1 MEVTPTDPESR
12 NRWNWIAKHH
22 ADLCLLLTSLL
33 WGINIPVVKFAASNM
48 DALAFNAL
56 RMVLSTTTLGF
67 ILWLELFYSRRKDT
81 SNESKQRD
89 SNQLETRNRFTPSA
103 IVLVIVFSLLSGLIY
118 PVAFMHGI
126 HRTTA
131 GNTALLLASMPMWT
145 ALLSMIFLAER
156 LVRLTWIGLIV
167 TFVGTALII
176 QAKGSIDLSGVYL
189 IGNLLILLGA
199 MVWAAATVV
208 STSILKFVSP
218 LKLAFVSAFLTT
230 PIHLVMNYEAIADQ
244 WPILRRYDVLASL
257 LFSGI
262 LSTGVAYATWHYGV
276 RKLGGSH
283 AAAYQNLVT
292 MVAVIISWVVL
303 AEPVLSLQIIG
314 GAIAIVGLFI
324 LRQGRR

>member
-1 MEVTPTDPESR
+1 MDVRSSAWESKNGLHWFVR
-12 NRWNWIAKHH
+12 HH
-22 ADLCLLLTSLL
+22 ADLCLLVTALL

-48 DALAFNAL
+48 DPLAFNAL
-56 RMVLSTTTLGF
+56 RMVLSTLTLGL
-67 ILWLELFYSRRKDT
+67 ILWLEIIASRGNGTHPAHQQQSPNLFK
-81 SNESKQRD
+81 
-89 SNQLETRNRFTPSA
+89 RN
-103 IVLVIVFSLLSGLIY
+103 VLLQVVAFSLLSGLLY
-118 PVAFMHGI
+118 PIAFMHGI
-126 HRTTA
+126 DRTTA

-145 ALLSMIFLAER
+145 ALLSMIFLSER

-176 QAKGSIDLSGVYL
+176 RAKGSIDLSGVYL
-189 IGNLLILLGA
+189 LGNFLILLGA

-208 STSILKFVSP
+208 STPILKYLSP

-230 PIHLVMNYEAIADQ
+230 PIHLVMNHGTIADQ
-244 WPILRRYDVLASL
+244 WHILRRLDVLGSL

-292 MVAVIISWVVL
+292 MVAVVISWVVL
-303 AEPVLSLQIIG
+303 AEPVLYLQIIG

>member
-1 MEVTPTDPESR
+1 MDARSSASEPR
-12 NRWNWIAKHH
+12 NGLQWFVRHH
-22 ADLCLLLTSLL
+22 ADLCLLVTALL
-33 WGINIPVVKFAASNM
+33 WGINIPVVKFATSNM
-48 DALAFNAL
+48 DGLAFNAL
-56 RMVLSTTTLGF
+56 RMVLSTLTLGL
-67 ILWLELFYSRRKDT
+67 ILWLELLVNRGK
-81 SNESKQRD
+81 
-89 SNQLETRNRFTPSA
+89 ETPRLPDQKLSTNGFTFT
-103 IVLVIVFSLLSGLIY
+103 VLMQVVAFSLLSGLIY
-118 PVAFMHGI
+118 PLAFMHGI

-145 ALLSMIFLAER
+145 ALLSMLFLSER

-176 QAKGSIDLSGVYL
+176 QAKRSIDLSGAYL
-189 IGNLLILLGA
+189 LGNLLILLGA
-199 MVWAAATVV
+199 MVWATATVV
-208 STSILKFVSP
+208 STPILKFLSP

-230 PIHLVMNYEAIADQ
+230 PIHLVLNYNTIAEQ
-244 WPILRRYDVLASL
+244 WHILRRFDVLGSL

-283 AAAYQNLVT
+283 AAAYQNVVT
-292 MVAVIISWVVL
+292 MVAVVISWLVL
-303 AEPVLSLQIIG
+303 AEPVLPLQIVG

>member
-1 MEVTPTDPESR
+1 MDVRSSASEPKNDLQWFVR
-12 NRWNWIAKHH
+12 HH
-22 ADLCLLLTSLL
+22 ADLCLLVTALL
-33 WGINIPVVKFAASNM
+33 WGINIPVVKFTTSNM
-48 DALAFNAL
+48 DGLAFNAL
-56 RMVLSTTTLGF
+56 RMVLSTLTLGLV
-67 ILWLELFYSRRKDT
+67 LWLEFLVNRGDETSRLPDQKLST
-81 SNESKQRD
+81 
-89 SNQLETRNRFTPSA
+89 NRFTFT
-103 IVLVIVFSLLSGLIY
+103 VLMQVVAFSLLSGLIY
-118 PVAFMHGI
+118 PLAFMHGI

-145 ALLSMIFLAER
+145 ALLSMIFLSER

-176 QAKGSIDLSGVYL
+176 QAKGRIDLSGAYL
-189 IGNLLILLGA
+189 LGNLLILLGA

-208 STSILKFVSP
+208 STPVLKFLSP

-230 PIHLVMNYEAIADQ
+230 PIHLVLNYNTIAEQ
-244 WPILRRYDVLASL
+244 WHILRRFDVLGSL

-283 AAAYQNLVT
+283 AAAYQNVVT
-292 MVAVIISWVVL
+292 MVAVVISWLVL
-303 AEPVLSLQIIG
+303 AEPVLPFQIIG

>member
-1 MEVTPTDPESR
+1 MDARSSASEPKNGLQWFVR
-12 NRWNWIAKHH
+12 HH
-22 ADLCLLLTSLL
+22 ADLCLLVTALL
-33 WGINIPVVKFAASNM
+33 WGINIPVVKFATSNM
-48 DALAFNAL
+48 DGLAFNAL
-56 RMVLSTTTLGF
+56 RMVLSTLTLGL
-67 ILWLELFYSRRKDT
+67 ILWLELLVNRGK
-81 SNESKQRD
+81 
-89 SNQLETRNRFTPSA
+89 ETPRLPDQKLSTNGSTFT
-103 IVLVIVFSLLSGLIY
+103 VLMQVVAFSLLSGLIY
-118 PVAFMHGI
+118 PLAFMHGI

-145 ALLSMIFLAER
+145 ALLSMLFLSER

-176 QAKGSIDLSGVYL
+176 QAKGSIDLSGAYL
-189 IGNLLILLGA
+189 LGNLLILLGA
-199 MVWAAATVV
+199 MVWATATVV
-208 STSILKFVSP
+208 STPILKFLSP

-230 PIHLVMNYEAIADQ
+230 PIHLVLNYNTIAEQ
-244 WPILRRYDVLASL
+244 WHILRRFDVLGSL

-283 AAAYQNLVT
+283 AAAYQNVVT
-292 MVAVIISWVVL
+292 MVAVVISWLVL
-303 AEPVLSLQIIG
+303 AEPVLPLQIVG

>member
-1 MEVTPTDPESR
+1 MDARSTASEPKNGLQWFVR
-12 NRWNWIAKHH
+12 HH
-22 ADLCLLLTSLL
+22 ADLCLLVTALL
-33 WGINIPVVKFAASNM
+33 WGINIPVVKFATSNM
-48 DALAFNAL
+48 DGLAFNAL
-56 RMVLSTTTLGF
+56 RMVLSTLTLGL
-67 ILWLELFYSRRKDT
+67 ILWLEFLVNRGD
-81 SNESKQRD
+81 
-89 SNQLETRNRFTPSA
+89 ETARLPDQKLSTNRFTFT
-103 IVLVIVFSLLSGLIY
+103 VLMQVVAFSLLSGLIY
-118 PVAFMHGI
+118 PLAFMHGI

-145 ALLSMIFLAER
+145 ALLSMLFLSER

-176 QAKGSIDLSGVYL
+176 QAKGSIDLSGAYL
-189 IGNLLILLGA
+189 LGNLLILLGA
-199 MVWAAATVV
+199 MVWATATVV
-208 STSILKFVSP
+208 STPILKFLSP

-230 PIHLVMNYEAIADQ
+230 PIHLVLNYNTIAEQ
-244 WPILRRYDVLASL
+244 WHILRRFDVLGSL

-283 AAAYQNLVT
+283 AAAYQNVVT
-292 MVAVIISWVVL
+292 MVAVVISWLVL
-303 AEPVLSLQIIG
+303 AEPVLPLQIVG

>member
-1 MEVTPTDPESR
+1 MDARSSVSEPKSSFQWFAR
-12 NRWNWIAKHH
+12 HH
-22 ADLCLLLTSLL
+22 ADLCLLVTALL
-33 WGINIPVVKFAASNM
+33 WGINIPVVKFATSNM
-48 DALAFNAL
+48 DGLAFNAL
-56 RMVLSTTTLGF
+56 RMVLSTLTLGL
-67 ILWLELFYSRRKDT
+67 ILWLEL
-81 SNESKQRD
+81 
-89 SNQLETRNRFTPSA
+89 LVNRGNDAARTPDQHQPTHRLT
-103 IVLVIVFSLLSGLIY
+103 ITVLMQVVAFSLLSGLFY
-118 PVAFMHGI
+118 PLAFMHGI

-145 ALLSMIFLAER
+145 ALLSMIFLSER

-189 IGNLLILLGA
+189 LGNLLILLGA

-208 STSILKFVSP
+208 STPILKFISP

-230 PIHLVMNYEAIADQ
+230 PIHLVMNYGTIVEQ
-244 WPILRRYDVLASL
+244 WHILHRFDVLGCL

-283 AAAYQNLVT
+283 AAAYQNVVT

-303 AEPVLSLQIIG
+303 AEPVLPLQIGG

>member
-1 MEVTPTDPESR
+1 LLVT
-12 NRWNWIAKHH
+12 A
-22 ADLCLLLTSLL
+22 LL

-56 RMVLSTTTLGF
+56 RMVLSTLTLGL
-67 ILWLELFYSRRKDT
+67 ILRLEIIASRGKDMPPIP
-81 SNESKQRD
+81 
-89 SNQLETRNRFTPSA
+89 NQQQSPNRLTPA
-103 IVLVIVFSLLSGLIY
+103 VLLQVIAFSLLSGLLY
-118 PVAFMHGI
+118 PITFMHGI

-145 ALLSMIFLAER
+145 ALLSMIFLSER

-189 IGNLLILLGA
+189 LGNFLILLGA

-208 STSILKFVSP
+208 STPILKFLSP

-230 PIHLVMNYEAIADQ
+230 PIHVVLNYGTIVEQ
-244 WPILRRYDVLASL
+244 WQILNRFDVLGSL

-283 AAAYQNLVT
+283 AAAYQNVVT

-303 AEPVLSLQIIG
+303 AEPILYLQIIG

>member
-1 MEVTPTDPESR
+1 LLVT
-12 NRWNWIAKHH
+12 A
-22 ADLCLLLTSLL
+22 LL
-33 WGINIPVVKFAASNM
+33 WGINIPVVKFATSNM
-48 DALAFNAL
+48 DGLAFNAL
-56 RMVLSTTTLGF
+56 RMVLSTLTLGL
-67 ILWLELFYSRRKDT
+67 ILWLEFLVNRGD
-81 SNESKQRD
+81 
-89 SNQLETRNRFTPSA
+89 ETARLPDQKLSTNRFTFT
-103 IVLVIVFSLLSGLIY
+103 VLMQVVAFSLLSGLIY
-118 PVAFMHGI
+118 PLAFMHGI

-145 ALLSMIFLAER
+145 ALLSMLFLSER

-176 QAKGSIDLSGVYL
+176 QAKGSIDLSGAYL
-189 IGNLLILLGA
+189 LGNLLILLGA
-199 MVWAAATVV
+199 MVWATATVV
-208 STSILKFVSP
+208 STPILKFLSP

-230 PIHLVMNYEAIADQ
+230 PIHLVLNYNTIAEQ
-244 WPILRRYDVLASL
+244 WHILRRFDVLGSL

-283 AAAYQNLVT
+283 AAAYQNVVT
-292 MVAVIISWVVL
+292 MVAVVISWLVL
-303 AEPVLSLQIIG
+303 AEPVLPLQIVG

>member
-1 MEVTPTDPESR
+1 MDARSSASEPKNGLQWFVR
-12 NRWNWIAKHH
+12 HH
-22 ADLCLLLTSLL
+22 ADLCLLVTALL
-33 WGINIPVVKFAASNM
+33 WGINIPIVKFATSNM
-48 DALAFNAL
+48 DGLAFNAL
-56 RMVLSTTTLGF
+56 RMVLSTLTLGL
-67 ILWLELFYSRRKDT
+67 ILWLELLVNRGK
-81 SNESKQRD
+81 
-89 SNQLETRNRFTPSA
+89 ETPRLPDQKLSTNRFTFT
-103 IVLVIVFSLLSGLIY
+103 VLMQVVAFSLLSGLIY
-118 PVAFMHGI
+118 PLAFMHGI

-145 ALLSMIFLAER
+145 ALLSMLFLSER

-176 QAKGSIDLSGVYL
+176 QAKGSIDLSGAYL
-189 IGNLLILLGA
+189 LGNLLILLGA
-199 MVWAAATVV
+199 MVWATATVV
-208 STSILKFVSP
+208 STPILKFLSP

-230 PIHLVMNYEAIADQ
+230 PIHLVLNYNTIAEQ
-244 WPILRRYDVLASL
+244 WHILRRFDVLGSL

-283 AAAYQNLVT
+283 AAAYQNVVT
-292 MVAVIISWVVL
+292 MVAVVISWLVL
-303 AEPVLSLQIIG
+303 AEPVLPLQIVG

>member
-1 MEVTPTDPESR
+1 MDARSSASEPKNGLQWFVR
-12 NRWNWIAKHH
+12 HH
-22 ADLCLLLTSLL
+22 ADLCLLVTALL
-33 WGINIPVVKFAASNM
+33 WGINIPVVKFATSNM
-48 DALAFNAL
+48 DGLAFNAL
-56 RMVLSTTTLGF
+56 RMVLSTLTLGL
-67 ILWLELFYSRRKDT
+67 ILWLELLVNRGK
-81 SNESKQRD
+81 
-89 SNQLETRNRFTPSA
+89 ETPRLPDQKLSTNGFTFT
-103 IVLVIVFSLLSGLIY
+103 VLMQVVAFSLLSGLIY
-118 PVAFMHGI
+118 PLAFMHGI

-145 ALLSMIFLAER
+145 ALLSMLFLSER

-176 QAKGSIDLSGVYL
+176 QAKGSIDLSGAYL
-189 IGNLLILLGA
+189 LGNLLILLGA
-199 MVWAAATVV
+199 MVWATATVV
-208 STSILKFVSP
+208 STPILKFLSP

-230 PIHLVMNYEAIADQ
+230 PIHLVLNYNTIAEQ
-244 WPILRRYDVLASL
+244 WHILRRFDVLGSL

-283 AAAYQNLVT
+283 AAAYQNVVT
-292 MVAVIISWVVL
+292 MVAVVISWLVL
-303 AEPVLSLQIIG
+303 AEPVLPLQIVG

>member
-1 MEVTPTDPESR
+1 MDARPSASDPKNGLHWFIR
-12 NRWNWIAKHH
+12 HH
-22 ADLCLLLTSLL
+22 ADLCLLLTALL
-33 WGINIPVVKFAASNM
+33 WGINIPVVKFATSNM
-48 DALAFNAL
+48 DGLAFNAL
-56 RMVLSTTTLGF
+56 RMVLSTFTLGL
-67 ILWLELFYSRRKDT
+67 ILWLELLVDRGNDMARLPEQQQST
-81 SNESKQRD
+81 
-89 SNQLETRNRFTPSA
+89 NRFT
-103 IVLVIVFSLLSGLIY
+103 ITVLMQVVAFSLLSGLIY
-118 PVAFMHGI
+118 PLAFMHGI

-145 ALLSMIFLAER
+145 ALLSMIFLSER

-189 IGNLLILLGA
+189 MGNLLILLGA

-208 STSILKFVSP
+208 STPILKFLSP

-230 PIHLVMNYEAIADQ
+230 PIHLAMNYGTIAEQ
-244 WPILRRYDVLASL
+244 WHILLRFDVLGCL

-283 AAAYQNLVT
+283 AAAYQNIVT

-303 AEPVLSLQIIG
+303 AEPVLPLQIVG

>member
-1 MEVTPTDPESR
+1 MDVRSSASEPKNDLQWFVR
-12 NRWNWIAKHH
+12 HH
-22 ADLCLLLTSLL
+22 ADLCLLVTALL
-33 WGINIPVVKFAASNM
+33 WGINIPVVKFTTSNM
-48 DALAFNAL
+48 DGLAFNAL
-56 RMVLSTTTLGF
+56 RMVLSTLTLGLV
-67 ILWLELFYSRRKDT
+67 LWLEFLVNRGD
-81 SNESKQRD
+81 
-89 SNQLETRNRFTPSA
+89 ETARLPDQKLSTNRFTFT
-103 IVLVIVFSLLSGLIY
+103 VLMQVVAFSLLSGLIY
-118 PVAFMHGI
+118 PLAFMHGI

-145 ALLSMIFLAER
+145 ALLSMIFLSER

-176 QAKGSIDLSGVYL
+176 QAKGRIDLSGAYL
-189 IGNLLILLGA
+189 LGNLLILLGA

-208 STSILKFVSP
+208 STPVLKFLSP

-230 PIHLVMNYEAIADQ
+230 PIHLVLNYNTIAEQ
-244 WPILRRYDVLASL
+244 WHILRRFDVLGSL

-283 AAAYQNLVT
+283 AAAYQNVVT
-292 MVAVIISWVVL
+292 MVAVVISWLVL
-303 AEPVLSLQIIG
+303 AEPVLPFQIIG